1 MGRAY
6 RQRVLGPERRRP
18 YIERWVAMLDQ
29 INALIRENDICVL
42 ATAGEQ
48 GPHTSLMAY
57 ACSTDCSRIY
67 LVTPRQTQKYR
78 NLCVQPRVSLMVDTR
93 EQAPRG
99 SVRALTI
106 NGRGYEISDAAESA
120 SVRKVFSQR
129 HAHLL
134 PLLEQN
140 DIAFFSVVIEALQLL
155 NGPCEAHYIRLPVTH
170 GG

>member
-1 MGRAY
+1 
-6 RQRVLGPERRRP
+6 
-18 YIERWVAMLDQ
+18 MLDQ
-29 INALIRENDICVL
+29 INAIIRENDICVL

-57 ACSTDCSRIY
+57 ACSPDCSRVY

-78 NLCVQPRVSLMVDTR
+78 NLCAQPNVSLMVDTR
-93 EQAPRG
+93 EQQPRG
-99 SVRALTI
+99 LVRALTI

-120 SVRKVFSQR
+120 AVREVFSQR

-140 DIAFFSVVIEALQLL
+140 DIAFFSLVVEALQLL
-155 NGPCEAHYIRLPVTH
+155 NGPSEAHYIRLPVAD